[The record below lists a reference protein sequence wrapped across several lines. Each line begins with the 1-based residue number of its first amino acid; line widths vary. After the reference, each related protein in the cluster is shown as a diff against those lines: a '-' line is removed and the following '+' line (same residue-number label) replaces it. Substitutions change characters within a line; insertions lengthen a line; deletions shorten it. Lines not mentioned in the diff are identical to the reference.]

1 MLPSSSPA
9 FALVASSSAQ
19 RGNRRQQPRG
29 GRQDTG
35 YAAPPADAGYAAPSD
50 AVPAYGDYDAAQDEY
65 VVTSPKPFWI
75 FLTIN

>member
-50 AVPAYGDYDAAQDEY
+50 AVPAYGGEQDVY
-65 VVTSPKPFWI
+65 QVAFKTLFWVI
-75 FLTIN
+75 PIIP